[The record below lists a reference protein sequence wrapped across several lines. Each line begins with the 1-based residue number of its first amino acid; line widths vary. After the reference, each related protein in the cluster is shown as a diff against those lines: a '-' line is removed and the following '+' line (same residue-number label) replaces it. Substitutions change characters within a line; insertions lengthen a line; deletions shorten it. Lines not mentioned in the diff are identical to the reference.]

1 VIVFLHHGPIP
12 LYLSAAVLQAK
23 TSNPG
28 EHVVLLSD
36 QVEGAIPKLLNRNV
50 EQIQPPPSHSAL
62 PLFRERYRHDGGNS
76 REYEQRCFER
86 WFHILDWVEARG
98 DTEHVLYLDSD
109 ALLFLPLTD
118 IADGVHAQ
126 MTVCNEVGPQ
136 FTFFRTPRE
145 VRHFTD
151 FLLNQFKND
160 STFQELEIYVRE
172 FAGEGLPHVSDMAAL
187 GLYGSLNLV
196 EDIGDPSRANFVFC
210 ENIGSSQGLKMGVL
224 GKAIRTQNGRKYFV
238 RPNGSQV
245 LAGGVHLQGGNKVLW
260 PFHVSRQVHA
270 ALLMDNPWKYANSL
284 RSAAVKAFS
293 VISLRLASRFRRILR
308 AKH

>member
-1 VIVFLHHGPIP
+1 MIVFLHHGPIP

-28 EHVVLLSD
+28 ERVVLLSD

-62 PLFRERYRHDGGNS
+62 PLFRERYRHDGRNS

-160 STFQELEIYVRE
+160 STFQELESYVRE
-172 FAGEGLPHVSDMAAL
+172 FAGDGLPHVSDMAAL

-196 EDIGDPSRANFVFC
+196 EDIGDPS
-210 ENIGSSQGLKMGVL
+210 QGLKMGVL

-238 RPNGSQV
+238 RSNGSQV

-270 ALLMDNPWKYANSL
+270 A
-284 RSAAVKAFS
+284 VKAFS

-308 AKH
+308 AKY